1 MEARRIYKRLWSL
14 NCMNR
19 IVKNSLWLSPIHLI
33 LLFFIIVAPIV
44 FFLQD
49 AIHVRNMSTDEA
61 QTYGW
66 GHLFSIASSAFL
78 TLVFAVLGVI
88 CSLFSKLKW
97 FYFFFSDNA
106 KVFFGI
112 FMLGVLGF
120 LLMLLLM

>member
-1 MEARRIYKRLWSL
+1 
-14 NCMNR
+14 MNR

-61 QTYGW
+61 QAYGW

-78 TLVFAVLGVI
+78 ILVFAVLGVI